1 MEIPLPRK
9 PLCVLLSVAAVL
21 TAITSVGSHS
31 PSHNKVAAQPPM
43 SPDELSRNSPSNST
57 VEKTRLMIVVE
68 NRFNCSELGRKFPNA
83 TKAGLS
89 PKLYLRSSRKF
100 EYVSGKRTSISLS
113 ISLSLCLSLSFLP
126 IVGTV

>member
-31 PSHNKVAAQPPM
+31 AQQPM

-68 NRFNCSELGRKFPNA
+68 NRFNCSELGQKFPNA